1 MTHNLDGDHL
11 LRTYM
16 RFLLYVT
23 YVIWVNVPRQRSAQ
37 KLLRT
42 SSQWWSS
49 QTPRWIKAWA
59 GQGWNTKYLSVPGF
73 IGFVCAPRYVGGGW
87 TRYDLINTNW
97 TNWSNWSNRRHTT
110 SRSRADKVRPPIN
123 QGLVFRS
130 NAVQNLWISMSWFLE
145 LVIWHEFSLIPLIK
159 HKRSNLLLGY
169 VSRIELRSSATNTGK
184 HKFTFHPSSYPAIL
198 LIFRS
203 WC

>member
-73 IGFVCAPRYVGGGW
+73 IGFVCAGDMSAADGRGTIW
-87 TRYDLINTNW
+87 STNSA
-97 TNWSNWSNRRHTT
+97 NWSNWSNRRHTAR
-110 SRSRADKVRPPIN
+110 RSRADKVRPPIN

-130 NAVQNLWISMSWFLE
+130 NAVQNLWISMTWFLE

-159 HKRSNLLLGY
+159 HKWSNLLFGY
-169 VSRIELRSSATNTGK
+169 ISRIGLRSSATNTGK

>member
-1 MTHNLDGDHL
+1 MSHNLDGDHL

-16 RFLLYVT
+16 MFLLYVT
-23 YVIWVNVPRQRSAQ
+23 YVIWVNVPPQRSAQ

-59 GQGWNTKYLSVPGF
+59 GAGLEYQVSECSWFYRL
-73 IGFVCAPRYVGGGW
+73 CLCRRYVGGGW

-145 LVIWHEFSLIPLIK
+145 QVIWHEFSLIPLIK
-159 HKRSNLLLGY
+159 HKWSNLLFGY
-169 VSRIELRSSATNTGK
+169 ISRIGLRSSATNTGK
-184 HKFTFHPSSYPAIL
+184 HKFTFHPSSYHAIL

>member
-1 MTHNLDGDHL
+1 MSSNLERDHL

-16 RFLLYVT
+16 LFLLYVT
-23 YVIWVNVPRQRSAQ
+23 YAIWVNVPSQRSAQ

-73 IGFVCAPRYVGGGW
+73 IGFVCAGDMSAVDGRGTIW
-87 TRYDLINTNW
+87 STNSA
-97 TNWSNWSNRRHTT
+97 NWSNWSNRRHTA
-110 SRSRADKVRPPIN
+110 RRLRGDKVRPPIN

-145 LVIWHEFSLIPLIK
+145 QVIWHEFSLIPLIK
-159 HKRSNLLLGY
+159 HKWSNLLFGY
-169 VSRIELRSSATNTGK
+169 ISRIGLRSSATNTGK
-184 HKFTFHPSSYPAIL
+184 HKFTFHPSSYHAIL